1 MFKSPDP
8 INRPVWGIVIGT
20 AVMLL
25 LAVPRTVAS
34 WNDLTSGAYSSLWF
48 IWPMIGF
55 GLAVTAFAAWRTWG
69 RRIAVATATVAEA
82 PEEGRHSDREDH

>member
-8 INRPVWGIVIGT
+8 IKGIVIGT
-20 AVMLL
+20 VVMLL

-34 WNDLTSGAYSSLWF
+34 WPDLASGTYSSLWF

-55 GLAVTAFAAWRTWG
+55 GLVSIALAAWRTLEP
-69 RRIAVATATVAEA
+69 RRADFIAETAEA
-82 PEEGRHSDREDH
+82 PEAGRHSDREDH

>member
-1 MFKSPDP
+1 MFTSPDP
-8 INRPVWGIVIGT
+8 IKGIIVGT
-20 AVMLL
+20 VMMLL

-34 WNDLTSGAYSSLWF
+34 WDDLTSSAYSSLWF

-55 GLAVTAFAAWRTWG
+55 GLVSIALAAWQTWG
-69 RRIAVATATVAEA
+69 PRGVIAETAEV

>member
-8 INRPVWGIVIGT
+8 INKPVWGIVIGT
-20 AVMLL
+20 AVTPF
-25 LAVPRTVAS
+25 LAVLRTVAS
-34 WNDLTSGAYSSLWF
+34 WNDVTSGAYSSPWF
-48 IWPMIGF
+48 IRSMLGF

-82 PEEGRHSDREDH
+82 HEEELNSDREDR

>member
-20 AVMLL
+20 VVMLL
-25 LAVPRTVAS
+25 VAVPRTMAS
-34 WNDLTSGAYSSLWF
+34 WDDLTSGAYSNLWF

-55 GLAVTAFAAWRTWG
+55 GLVSIALAAWRTWG

-82 PEEGRHSDREDH
+82 PGEGLHSDREDH

>member
-8 INRPVWGIVIGT
+8 INRPVRGIVIGT
-20 AVMLL
+20 VVMLL

-34 WNDLTSGAYSSLWF
+34 WDDLTSGAYSSLWF

-55 GLAVTAFAAWRTWG
+55 GLAAIALAVWRTWEW
-69 RRIAVATATVAEA
+69 RRAGVIAETAEA
-82 PEEGRHSDREDH
+82 PGEGLHSDREDH